1 MQRIERDR
9 SRFRQIVRGHVKK
22 DLRKYMSQRELIGR
36 QGKRLVSIPLPQ
48 IELPRFR
55 YGAKQAGGVGQG
67 DGDPGDRIGR
77 GDPQPGSGQAG
88 DQPGLPAVEHGG
100 DGGSSA
106 GVHHYGHAAGCLVDD
121 HLGQPPP
128 AESAGRLF

>member
-88 DQPGLPAVEHGG
+88 DKPVVAGCQIPLPPRPP
-100 DGGSSA
+100 SSA
-106 GVHHYGHAAGCLVDD
+106 LVTRTRVS
-121 HLGQPPP
+121 LGTVLT
-128 AESAGRLF
+128 A